1 MSLGTITPIPP
12 LPGGWDGTRGQAQPH
27 CPHPGHEM
35 AEVRP
40 KALPGD
46 CRAISY
52 GVITSSMFNEVKPL
66 PGISEFLITY
76 SLIAALK
83 YININD

>member
-1 MSLGTITPIPP
+1 
-12 LPGGWDGTRGQAQPH
+12 
-27 CPHPGHEM
+27 M